1 MKTGISSAYMS
12 HLAQVQTATFKY
24 LRLLFSVTKAI
35 MRLEVLLE
43 AQLCSWSVTTSDQFV
58 YMWSIV
64 FIFFYFFTWVI
75 TLLSHSF
82 FFFFCSSWKSFLLW
96 VFLTST
102 RIFWRLCLKCKLTQ
116 KYRYWNKRESCLTH
130 VKINKRFVTPYV
142 RVLYTCLY
150 TCL

>member
-24 LRLLFSVTKAI
+24 WDFYFLWQKLSCAWKYFLKHSSVADQWPLQINLHIYDLLLLF
-35 MRLEVLLE
+35 L
-43 AQLCSWSVTTSDQFV
+43 
-58 YMWSIV
+58 
-64 FIFFYFFTWVI
+64 FFY
-75 TLLSHSF
+75 LSHYFTESF
-82 FFFFCSSWKSFLLW
+82 LFFCSSWKSFLSW